1 LKKLIKKI
9 GLPALLIIA
18 VCAVVVAA
26 HWPALSAKAVSF
38 DDQQYVSRNILIQN
52 PGWHSAKR
60 FLAEIFTP
68 STVSG
73 YYQPLTMISLMLDY
87 AAGGRED
94 NLLPFHL
101 TSLALHAANTALVIV
116 LLYMLFGNI
125 WVAAALGLLFGV
137 HPLTVETIP
146 WLSERKT
153 LLASFFA
160 FWSLIYYVRFART
173 NRPDWFVA
181 CGFAYLFA
189 LMSKPTSL
197 FLPFVMLLMD
207 YWPLKRF
214 NLKAVREKLPL
225 FVLLLVFLFITL
237 VSQLRTGGGTFP
249 GQGTH
254 RLLNAPLIICYDIVF
269 YLFKIVWPANLSS
282 HYPYPQ
288 PFGLSN
294 PKVLAGVLGTA
305 VLVVLLIFSR
315 RRTPAAII
323 GSLIFFVTILPTMQI
338 FKFSEVIASDKFL
351 YLPAIGLLMILTSF
365 VLWLTVG
372 RRWRAIAVAIIVLL
386 LAGAEFVATRRYL
399 PYWADT
405 FTLYEHMLTIA
416 PNSAPLHG
424 ILASAYGRLG
434 QHEKA
439 IEILKHAQTLD
450 PNNPDVYFNFG
461 VAYLRLGKA
470 RQAVEVLQKA
480 IALRPYYADA
490 YTNLAVAY
498 GFLGKFEEEIEAC
511 RQAIGYKPESVEAWA
526 TLGSAYGNLGRIP
539 EAVQAYEYA
548 VRINPK
554 DAQARFGLVYA
565 YLQSGDKESALKEYQ
580 VLKQLNPQLASGLR
594 PLIEK

>member
-1 LKKLIKKI
+1 
-9 GLPALLIIA
+9 
-18 VCAVVVAA
+18 
-26 HWPALSAKAVSF
+26 
-38 DDQQYVSRNILIQN
+38 
-52 PGWHSAKR
+52 
-60 FLAEIFTP
+60 
-68 STVSG
+68 
-73 YYQPLTMISLMLDY
+73 
-87 AAGGRED
+87 
-94 NLLPFHL
+94 
-101 TSLALHAANTALVIV
+101 
-116 LLYMLFGNI
+116 
-125 WVAAALGLLFGV
+125 
-137 HPLTVETIP
+137 
-146 WLSERKT
+146 
-153 LLASFFA
+153 
-160 FWSLIYYVRFART
+160 
-173 NRPDWFVA
+173 
-181 CGFAYLFA
+181 
-189 LMSKPTSL
+189 
-197 FLPFVMLLMD
+197 LMD